1 MSWAPARVHST
12 KNQTHFFSCS
22 ALTSIPRKDPNID
35 ESTLVGTGTAPRGA
49 LDLDTFWEGLERE
62 DPADGLPKV
71 TGVARHLEA
80 NEIGSKDTM

>member
-1 MSWAPARVHST
+1 MAANMGPFHKESNPLLLLQRFDVD
-12 KNQTHFFSCS
+12 THG
-22 ALTSIPRKDPNID
+22 KDPKVD

-71 TGVARHLEA
+71 TGVARSLEA
-80 NEIGSKDTM
+80 DEIGSEDTM